1 MTDEVLERIY
11 SVLLR
16 IEADIGRIRWEAL
29 LAEQRGKLVVAPAQP
44 ATNNAMPSFPLGCC
58 ECACEKWGPGYS
70 EPDTRACVHQYGSE
84 ICRRIGRKRTA

>member
-29 LAEQRGKLVVAPAQP
+29 LAEQRGKLVVAPAQQ
-44 ATNNAMPSFPLGCC
+44 ATNSTSLSCSGCVRERLGTSTC
-58 ECACEKWGPGYS
+58 WS
-70 EPDTRACVHQYGSE
+70 
-84 ICRRIGRKRTA
+84 CRRWTGQRSDWHEQA